1 MYLSVSSI
9 NSNES
14 LIFIEPEDQI
24 LNPKSAMSRLKKSM
38 KISLTLQSI
47 WLLSLL
53 GFPFILLKDYE
64 YRKIAFLMMM
74 TSAFLGGFGCGI
86 YSKLSIDLINL
97 SQSRRGKF

>member
-1 MYLSVSSI
+1 MSVSSI

-24 LNPKSAMSRLKKSM
+24 LNPKSAMSKLKKSM
-38 KISLTLQSI
+38 KISLILQSI
-47 WLLSLL
+47 WLLSMV
-53 GFPFILLKDYE
+53 GFPLIFIKDNE
-64 YRKIAFLMMM
+64 YHGIAFSMIMA
-74 TSAFLGGFGCGI
+74 SAFLGGFGCGI